1 MASRRP
7 RLVTHSRKIDSRTK
21 VSIQNAWA
29 SWGAAML
36 RPYRVLCGGE
46 EFDFDPAG
54 LAVVEEFVGID
65 GGSEGLEI
73 GQH

>member
-1 MASRRP
+1 
-7 RLVTHSRKIDSRTK
+7 
-21 VSIQNAWA
+21 
-29 SWGAAML
+29 ML

-54 LAVVEEFVGID
+54 LAAVEEFVGVD

-73 GQH
+73 GQHGGGIDDVGTNQIYELECICGDCNCPCAR